1 MSQNATNELASPG
14 VAETPGY
21 AFAGF
26 RLEADGTLLRGNR
39 PIHLPPKEL
48 AALRFLVAHP
58 SRVVTPQELR
68 EALWGDV
75 NVSADSIPKC
85 VSSLRAL
92 LEPEECIQT
101 IYKRGY
107 RFVAEVRRSGF
118 MQQATPPRLA
128 ILPFHTGSGVP
139 EYLGETVAEETM
151 ARMSGARPATVLVL
165 ARDSVFTLARRGL
178 TAQETGEAL
187 KADLVLAGTVT
198 ALSKHYRLRVEMIR
212 VEDGIQIWVE
222 DLLVER
228 DRMAGLEEL
237 LVDRLTFRLGTALAG
252 EAQTQA
258 RHAANGSSHGEGLRL
273 QAVAESASSEA
284 PSATESKQGDDR
296 HEAYTI
302 FQKARYEWQTLQRHQ
317 MQDGLQHLLRATE
330 LDPTLTGARID
341 LVNLC
346 VTQGFYGFMAP
357 TVAGNIV
364 RRTAESTPDLTAQAA
379 AMLPAL
385 GWVRFHVDRNLPAA
399 LWSMS
404 LSDHLPHDPWIT
416 RVRSMFALSRHQFS
430 EAIDMLHGAIALDPF
445 SPWLQARLAWALHL
459 AGERS
464 ESVKQARLALAQF
477 PEHDVAN
484 MYGAVILAFNGD
496 TKRAVEVA
504 QELAHRLPYFDLAT
518 AAQAYALACDGRG
531 DEARAILERLEWLG
545 RERFLPRGF
554 LPAAYLALGEPD
566 AALAQLRAA
575 NESRCPWFFQML
587 ADPRLRALE
596 GRAEFEEL
604 KGLLANME
612 AEATLDEEAA
622 S

>member
-1 MSQNATNELASPG
+1 MPG
-14 VAETPGY
+14 F

-26 RLEADGTLLRGNR
+26 RLEADGTLLRGDR
-39 PIHLPPKEL
+39 PIHIPPKEL
-48 AALRFLVAHP
+48 AALRFLLAHP
-58 SRVVTPQELR
+58 LRVVTPQELR

-75 NVSADSIPKC
+75 NVTADSVPKC

-107 RFVAEVRRSGF
+107 RFVAGVRRSGN
-118 MQQATPPRLA
+118 MPQGAPPRLA
-128 ILPFHTGSGVP
+128 ILPFRTGPGVP

-228 DRMAGLEEL
+228 DRMAGLEEV

-252 EAQTQA
+252 EAPVGS
-258 RHAANGSSHGEGLRL
+258 RRAAKGSSRGEGLRI
-273 QAVAESASSEA
+273 QAVAEAGSPETTSAAEIDR
-284 PSATESKQGDDR
+284 GNHR

-302 FQKARYEWQTLQRHQ
+302 FQKARHEWQTLQRHQ

-364 RRTAESTPDLTAQAA
+364 RRTAESTPDLTAHAEA
-379 AMLPAL
+379 ILPAL
-385 GWVRFHVDRNLPAA
+385 GWVRFHVDRDLSAA

-404 LSDHLPHDPWIT
+404 LSEHLPHDPWIT

-430 EAIDMLHGAIALDPF
+430 EAISMLHNAITLDPF
-445 SPWLQARLAWALHL
+445 SPWLQARLAWAQHL
-459 AGERS
+459 AGEQK
-464 ESVKQARLALAQF
+464 ESLKQARLALAQF
-477 PEHDVAN
+477 PEHDGASL
-484 MYGAVILAFNGD
+484 YGAVILAFNGD
-496 TKRAVEVA
+496 AERAVEVA
-504 QELAHRLPYFDLAT
+504 QHLAQRSPCFDI
-518 AAQAYALACDGRG
+518 AAAVQAYALACAGRS

-554 LPAAYLALGEPD
+554 LPAAYLALGEPET
-566 AALAQLRAA
+566 ALAQLRAA
-575 NESRCPWFFQML
+575 NETRCPWFFQML
-587 ADPRLRALE
+587 ADPRLKALE

-604 KGLLANME
+604 KGLLAGME
-612 AEATLDEEAA
+612 TEATLDEEAA